1 MKSIISVC
9 LVVLLIGC
17 TTIKGTQQE
26 INSGDYSSAIH
37 NSVNKIAKDKYSKKA
52 KAYADLLF
60 EAYHKYQSQLLDQ
73 VNYLKQDDAFNN
85 AERIFSAY
93 KTLKGNQQKIKPLL
107 PLEGTNGSLD
117 FNFVEVNSK
126 LIKAKSTYAD
136 ALFNSAIN
144 LLETQ
149 QILDSRTAYNQL
161 QKVKN
166 LEPSYPKLEETIE
179 IAYNNGLSFV
189 YMNLKNSTQMLL
201 PKAFQE
207 SLLSLNT
214 YNLNDFWTVY
224 HNSKLPN
231 ISYDR
236 EIIVDFQQ
244 FNYSPERLLEREIN
258 LEREVVDGWQYKLN
272 RKGDYVLDEDGN
284 RVKEDRLVV
293 VKALL
298 FETIQSKEVEV
309 LANVKFIDALNQQ
322 QVLSKPMRSVFVFE
336 NKFATYQ
343 GDIRAL
349 TKADRQLL
357 QGQFVDYPTNEMM
370 LIDAANDIKLKLKS
384 ILKNNM

>member
-17 TTIKGTQQE
+17 TTIKGTQQQ

-37 NSVNKIAKDKYSKKA
+37 NSINKIAKDKYSKKA
-52 KAYADLLF
+52 KAYSDLLY
-60 EAYHKYQSQLLDQ
+60 EAYHKHQNQLLDR
-73 VNYLKQDDAFNN
+73 VSFLKQDNAFNN
-85 AERIFSAY
+85 AEKIFSAY
-93 KTLKGNQQKIKPLL
+93 KTLRANQQKIKPLL
-107 PLEGTNGSLD
+107 PLEGTKGNLTFD
-117 FNFVEVNSK
+117 FVEVNSK

-166 LEPSYPKLEETIE
+166 LEPDYPNLDETID

-189 YMNLKNSTQMLL
+189 YMNLKNSTQMVL

-231 ISYDR
+231 VTYDR
-236 EIIVDFQQ
+236 EVIVDFQQ

-258 LEREVVDGWQYKLN
+258 LEREVVDGWEYRID
-272 RKGDYVLDEDGN
+272 RKGDYVLDEDDN
-284 RVKEDRLVV
+284 RIKEDRLVLV
-293 VKALL
+293 QAILL
-298 FETIQSKEVEV
+298 ETIQSKEVEV
-309 LANVKFIDALNQQ
+309 LANVRFIDALNQQ

-336 NKFATYQ
+336 NRFASYQ

-349 TKADRQLL
+349 TKAERQLL
-357 QGQFVDYPTNEMM
+357 QGQFVDYPSNELM